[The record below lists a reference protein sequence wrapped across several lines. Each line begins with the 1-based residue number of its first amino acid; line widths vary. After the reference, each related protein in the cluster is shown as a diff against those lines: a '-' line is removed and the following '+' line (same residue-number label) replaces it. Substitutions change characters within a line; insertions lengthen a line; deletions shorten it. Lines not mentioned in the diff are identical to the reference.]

1 MGSCWMG
8 DHIKSSKA
16 KAGWET
22 KLKGHPTE
30 LFVHMLIHSA
40 KLGAYTT
47 YILHTA

>member
-16 KAGWET
+16 SSWMGDA
-22 KLKGHPTE
+22 HPTE

-40 KLGAYTT
+40 KLVTYAT